1 MVGQH
6 LTSTPIQQHQPSESP
21 TATAATHEFQRK
33 EHAADGRFEG
43 ASEAQG
49 AGRQQQLGPHGAVAG
64 AYPEKRTQQ
73 HAAGVTGR
81 CGTTAEFCWGKLR
94 GNTGKLRNVREND
107 EKNAQLVE
115 KMRTLGNRL
124 VQKMKTTVE
133 SIGTYGGFRVS

>member
-73 HAAGVTGR
+73 HHRGILLGKIEGKHWETPQSAGKMMRKT
-81 CGTTAEFCWGKLR
+81 
-94 GNTGKLRNVREND
+94 RNSWKR
-107 EKNAQLVE
+107 
-115 KMRTLGNRL
+115 
-124 VQKMKTTVE
+124 
-133 SIGTYGGFRVS
+133 